1 MASPSCGGCP
11 PSTGG
16 PLTGPTAA
24 PPSTTVS
31 QVAGDTSTTIIEGDE
46 LAAAAAGAPADIC
59 AAIVAPLRNLAARRS
74 SELAG
79 PLEQLISLWEDL
91 TPCIQLLV
99 TWLVA
104 MVVFR
109 ALRLRAP

>member
-11 PSTGG
+11 PPTGG

-24 PPSTTVS
+24 PPPTTVT
-31 QVAGDTSTTIIEGDE
+31 VAGDTTTIIEGDE
-46 LAAAAAGAPADIC
+46 LLAAAAPGIPADIC
-59 AAIVAPLRNLAARRS
+59 SAIVAPLRNLAARRS
-74 SELAG
+74 PELAG

-91 TPCIQLLV
+91 TPCVQLLV
-99 TWLVA
+99 TWLLA